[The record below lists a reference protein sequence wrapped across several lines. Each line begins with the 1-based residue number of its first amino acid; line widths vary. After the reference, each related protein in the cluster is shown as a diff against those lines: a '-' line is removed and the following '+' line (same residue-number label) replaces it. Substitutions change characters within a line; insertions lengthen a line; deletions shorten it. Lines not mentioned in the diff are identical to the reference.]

1 MSDKHD
7 DRRTPPAGVQPREIP
22 REKRPTDDIDHDP
35 RHDGELPG
43 MPLSRDPLLNPG
55 PTPD

>member
-1 MSDKHD
+1 MTDKHD
-7 DRRTPPAGVQPREIP
+7 DRRTPPAGTQPPEIP
-22 REKRPTDDIDHDP
+22 REHRPDDIDHDP
-35 RHDGELPG
+35 RQGDGELPD